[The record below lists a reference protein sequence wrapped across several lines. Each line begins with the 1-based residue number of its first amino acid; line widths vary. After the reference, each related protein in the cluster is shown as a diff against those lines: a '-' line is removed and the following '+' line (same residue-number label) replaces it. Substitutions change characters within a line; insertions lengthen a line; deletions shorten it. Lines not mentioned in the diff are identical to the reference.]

1 MIPPG
6 IVEEKEHM
14 EQSAEGKDITPDDL
28 LALVDKATRAI
39 EHLQNENTRLLRQV
53 SEYKLASDVAAF
65 ELAEK
70 RKRIEVLEQA
80 EAVMQKDARWYRWF
94 RAKYSDSTFFS
105 FIEREF
111 LQSLHA
117 DGEKETASQAD
128 SLAQN
133 SDGQQRQHAA

>member
-1 MIPPG
+1 
-6 IVEEKEHM
+6 M

-65 ELAEK
+65 DLAEK
-70 RKRIEVLEQA
+70 RKRIEALEQA

-111 LQSLHA
+111 LQSLQSPQA
-117 DGEKETASQAD
+117 DGDKEAVSQAD
-128 SLAQN
+128 PLAQN
-133 SDGQQRQHAA
+133 SDGQQRQHVA